1 MLFSFIVF
9 FVNIDIVK
17 PLGIIR
23 HFIKKKQIGLDT
35 FFLRRIGLLIDRT
48 GNSVRPTCFIP
59 ALAYDGGEG
68 GGILAF

>member
-1 MLFSFIVF
+1 MR
-9 FVNIDIVK
+9 
-17 PLGIIR
+17 P
-23 HFIKKKQIGLDT
+23 FIKKKQIGLDT